1 MVLISNSQGPT
12 QEKPARRLGLTQNEE
27 LELEPRSRS
36 LLRRQTI
43 NGPSYRKTSA
53 LQFKNPRTANAK
65 STNSVQERPLATIR
79 VTVSTYLT
87 IAQQSTSQRTAQPT
101 YRPAKLLETH
111 NVPQCCR
118 V

>member
-12 QEKPARRLGLTQNEE
+12 QEKPAARRLGLTQNEE

-43 NGPSYRKTSA
+43 NGPSYRKPSA

-65 STNSVQERPLATIR
+65 STNSVQERPFGHDTGNCINILDNRAAID
-79 VTVSTYLT
+79 
-87 IAQQSTSQRTAQPT
+87 QPT
-101 YRPAKLLETH
+101 YR
-111 NVPQCCR
+111 
-118 V
+118 